1 MTLPCWGLRKNGADR
16 IKGIGFNP
24 VEWVRNPSG
33 WEQGIGLIIIR
44 VFRNE
49 RELPMR
55 LQYVKLLKVLISK
68 GNTVMFRFERKINI
82 SNSTSPLIWLLLR
95 H

>member
-1 MTLPCWGLRKNGADR
+1 MTLPFWGLRKNGADR

-24 VEWVRNPSG
+24 VEWVRKSSG

-55 LQYVKLLKVLISK
+55 L
-68 GNTVMFRFERKINI
+68 
-82 SNSTSPLIWLLLR
+82 
-95 H
+95 